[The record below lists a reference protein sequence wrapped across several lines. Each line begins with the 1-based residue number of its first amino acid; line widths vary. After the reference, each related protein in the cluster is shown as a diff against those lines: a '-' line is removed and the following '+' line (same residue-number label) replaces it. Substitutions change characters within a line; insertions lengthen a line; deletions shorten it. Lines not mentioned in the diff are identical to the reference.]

1 MELYWELP
9 FMAPRCTSF
18 QRGCLLIL
26 NWKSCSGSAI
36 FLIWSLSLMKYL
48 CLSGLIVS
56 LCLIRLAYPSSFRS
70 AGKTAS
76 GGRSF
81 GPQTNIFA
89 FKWFLLLLCVVV
101 KLRNRVLW
109 EKRTGEEIRRRRQ
122 TKTKRKKKYRSSCTN
137 PAIHSSSEYIY
148 HISHSVNSEVLYSD
162 CLLENAPDSS
172 VLTYCTIVR
181 LYHSHSPD
189 NTLRKFRNQRDCIKS
204 QSFYGIVLYMSRDR
218 KRVKRKRQNR
228 QTQGRLKSYNQQKRT
243 LLPTRFLH
251 TRKLTS
257 QRL

>member
-1 MELYWELP
+1 M
-9 FMAPRCTSF
+9 
-18 QRGCLLIL
+18 RGEDRK
-26 NWKSCSGSAI
+26 WK
-36 FLIWSLSLMKYL
+36 
-48 CLSGLIVS
+48 
-56 LCLIRLAYPSSFRS
+56 
-70 AGKTAS
+70 
-76 GGRSF
+76 
-81 GPQTNIFA
+81 
-89 FKWFLLLLCVVV
+89 
-101 KLRNRVLW
+101 RNRS
-109 EKRTGEEIRRRRQ
+109 RRQ
-122 TKTKRKKKYRSSCTN
+122 TKTRKRNIETN
-137 PAIHSSSEYIY
+137 YAYPANSSSEYIY